1 MEIMN
6 NTNTSISNISK
17 NASSSNMVKT
27 INNQMD
33 IEENEVLNNQDN
45 EKSFNKIIS
54 ETFQNSKNNENES
67 NNNNI
72 LKDNSNMNNLIFN
85 IKNSKVEKDNEKIDK
100 SKLTKTLN
108 KKDNNNF
115 DIISQVESEL
125 LNQTNYAINNIES
138 LSKINNNFCNETNY
152 VKNNKNIKNVFL
164 SVLSKDT
171 YGNVKQI
178 NMTKDDVEFFA
189 NVVDVN
195 LKNQNNNFEINE
207 SNLKSAKISNALIE
221 MLNDSRNNGR
231 PVRVDFDN
239 NISVILQV
247 TKDGKLNARFYPGDK
262 AAEEYLRQNIQ
273 ILKNQL
279 DSNDVEYENISYK
292 ERNNQQNNSGKNKH
306 QNQKQ
311 KEDN

>member
-6 NTNTSISNISK
+6 NTNTSITKKKK

-45 EKSFNKIIS
+45 KKSFNKIIS

-67 NNNNI
+67 NNNI

>member
-67 NNNNI
+67 NNNI

-138 LSKINNNFCNETNY
+138 LSKINNNFRNETNY

>member
-67 NNNNI
+67 NNNI

-138 LSKINNNFCNETNY
+138 LSKINNDFRNETNY

-292 ERNNQQNNSGKNKH
+292 ERNNQQNNGGKNKH

>member
-67 NNNNI
+67 NNNI

-138 LSKINNNFCNETNY
+138 LSKINNDFRNETNY

-207 SNLKSAKISNALIE
+207 NNLKSAKISNALIE

>member
-67 NNNNI
+67 NNNI

-138 LSKINNNFCNETNY
+138 LSKINNDFRNETNY

-292 ERNNQQNNSGKNKH
+292 ERNNQQNNSEKNKH

>member
-67 NNNNI
+67 NNNI

-138 LSKINNNFCNETNY
+138 LSKINNDFRNEINY

>member
-67 NNNNI
+67 NNNI

-138 LSKINNNFCNETNY
+138 LSKINNDFRNETNY

>member
-1 MEIMN
+1 M
-6 NTNTSISNISK
+6 
-17 NASSSNMVKT
+17 
-27 INNQMD
+27 
-33 IEENEVLNNQDN
+33 
-45 EKSFNKIIS
+45 
-54 ETFQNSKNNENES
+54 
-67 NNNNI
+67 
-72 LKDNSNMNNLIFN
+72 
-85 IKNSKVEKDNEKIDK
+85 
-100 SKLTKTLN
+100 
-108 KKDNNNF
+108 
-115 DIISQVESEL
+115 
-125 LNQTNYAINNIES
+125 
-138 LSKINNNFCNETNY
+138 
-152 VKNNKNIKNVFL
+152 
-164 SVLSKDT
+164 SVLSQDT

>member
-67 NNNNI
+67 NNNI

-292 ERNNQQNNSGKNKH
+292 ERNNQQNNSGKKKH

>member
-67 NNNNI
+67 NNNI

>member
-67 NNNNI
+67 NNNI

-152 VKNNKNIKNVFL
+152 VKNNKNIENVFL

>member
-67 NNNNI
+67 NNNI

-207 SNLKSAKISNALIE
+207 NNLKSAKISNALIE